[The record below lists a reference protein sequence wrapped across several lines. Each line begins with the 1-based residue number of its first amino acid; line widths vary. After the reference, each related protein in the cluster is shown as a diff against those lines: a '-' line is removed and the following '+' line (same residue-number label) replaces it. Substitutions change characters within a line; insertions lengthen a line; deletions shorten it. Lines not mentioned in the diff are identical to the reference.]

1 MMETIRSLLGLR
13 CGGWRSVR
21 DRHLLG
27 SPLCAACGSEKQCEV
42 HHVVP
47 VSVDATRE
55 LDESNLITLCHTCH
69 FVFGHLHQW
78 SSHNPDVLRDAE
90 NHLLQVRSRP
100 APAERPGFSLTRWLR
115 GS

>member
-1 MMETIRSLLGLR
+1 MEFIRSFLGLR
-13 CGGWRSVR
+13 CGGWKTVR
-21 DRHLLG
+21 DRWLRANPTC
-27 SPLCAACGSEKQCEV
+27 SACGSARNCEV

-47 VSVDATRE
+47 VSCDPSRE

-78 SSHNPDVLRDAE
+78 SSHNPSVVEDASA
-90 NHLLQVRSRP
+90 HLSKVSCRP
-100 APAERPGFSLTRWLR
+100 KPAAAPKFSIMGWWR

>member
-13 CGGWRSVR
+13 CGGWKTVR
-21 DRHLLG
+21 DRWLAG
-27 SPLCAACGSEKQCEV
+27 NPRCSACGSGNDCEV

-47 VSVDATRE
+47 VSVDKDRE

-78 SSHNPDVLRDAE
+78 SSHNPDVVSDAAA
-90 NHLLQVRSRP
+90 HMSKVSSRP
-100 APAERPGFSLTRWLR
+100 KPAATRGFMSRWWR